1 MSSMTQIYDF
11 AFVSKDESI
20 EPKLHPSIKDIITK
34 KPDIPLKAPKI
45 QHDCNSTVAIPN
57 ELIEAK
63 VKAKILKP
71 LCFILANANMI
82 DSFNPDYLVL
92 RMNAEEFL
100 KALDLNISKH
110 PTQSLRRVIDPIDK
124 FLDVFNPNLHVTFL
138 YSDRTKEVTIYH
150 NIDKP
155 TKFFSQLPYKI
166 INNKLVSTEL
176 ATVYLALDYCSRTNK
191 HYAGLEYIAEK
202 AGMDRRKCTKLL
214 NELERLN
221 LVTIIKEKGKSNA
234 YRLTSQDGT
243 YLYTHIEYEPI
254 FRP

>member
-1 MSSMTQIYDF
+1 MSSMAQIYEF
-11 AFVSKDESI
+11 SLES
-20 EPKLHPSIKDIITK
+20 KLHPSIKDIITK
-34 KPDIPLKAPKI
+34 KTDISLKEPKI

-100 KALDLNISKH
+100 KALDYKTNKDIKKTLH
-110 PTQSLRRVIDPIDK
+110 RVIDPIDK
-124 FLDVFNPNLHVTFL
+124 FIIEFNQNLHVTYTYNKRL
-138 YSDRTKEVTIYH
+138 SDEVTIIH

-191 HYAGLEYIAEK
+191 HYAGLEYIAEI

-254 FRP
+254 LRPICTN